1 MIRITRDT
9 WVLVADGE
17 KALILE
23 NLGSAAEPR
32 LAVKG
37 KETQD
42 NPPDREQASDRP
54 GRMNDGP
61 SAQRSA
67 LDETD
72 WHELGKA
79 RFAADLAEWLY
90 ARAHRDAFDHLV
102 LVADP
107 SVLGELRAKLHEQVK
122 SRIIGEIPKVLTNH
136 PTAEIARL
144 VQAELNR

>member
-1 MIRITRDT
+1 MIGMKKGT

-23 NLGSAAEPR
+23 NQGSATAPQLSVR
-32 LAVKG
+32 RK
-37 KETQD
+37 KTQD
-42 NPPDREQASDRP
+42 NLPDREQAADRP

-72 WHELGKA
+72 WHALEKT
-79 RFAADLAEWLY
+79 RFATDLADLLY
-90 ARAHRDAFDHLV
+90 EHAHRNEFDSLV

-107 SVLGELRAKLHEQVK
+107 RVLGDLRAKLHAEV
-122 SRIIGEIPKVLTNH
+122 SDRLVGEIPKLLTNH
-136 PTAEIARL
+136 PTDEIARL
-144 VQAELNR
+144 VQADLQD